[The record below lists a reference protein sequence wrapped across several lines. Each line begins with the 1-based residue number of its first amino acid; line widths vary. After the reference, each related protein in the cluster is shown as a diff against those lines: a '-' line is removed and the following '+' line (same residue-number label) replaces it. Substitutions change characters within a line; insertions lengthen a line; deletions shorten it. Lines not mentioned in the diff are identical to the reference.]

1 VEWLTRRAFE
11 HPRAVLL
18 LVVCLTL
25 FAAAGLPRIP
35 TEVGYRGVLGNSHP
49 SVLELE
55 AFIERFGG
63 GLPVFAVYSCAETR
77 VCNSVFDD
85 APLQMARSVEQAM
98 AGHPL
103 VRRVDSP
110 ASSPILAPAP
120 DGFEV
125 RHLIEAG
132 VIAPD
137 RDELARRALSDALW
151 EGTLVSKDGR
161 VGAIVVQL
169 ASSDSRTTSTVV
181 PALQA
186 ALAPFEAQGFRFHL
200 AGDPVDFAV
209 AGGALQRETPRIVPL
224 MVLLIGA
231 IIYALLRSWRL
242 TLVVFAT
249 TGLAV
254 LWAMGAMGWLGWPQ
268 SELTQALA
276 PAILVIGICGGIHVV
291 ARYTSLADA
300 DPHADRPALVCR
312 VAREIGPAS
321 VICTLTTIAGFLSF
335 STSEFASFLRFG
347 AVASI
352 GLVAALVIDFTLLPI
367 LMIRVPLE
375 PVRSGS
381 LSGAWDRALHLI
393 VRVSE
398 RRSSLILVASGI
410 LLFVSGVG
418 VARLEVDVDERKLF
432 GENNPVVHWAEFVER
447 NLRRSD
453 TLEIELDA
461 PEGASVLDPGG
472 MAVVEDVAAKLPS
485 IEGLGRVRSILDPLR
500 RLNQVL
506 HDDDAAHYRTGETG
520 AANRQL
526 LLVLSLD
533 EATQPDLWIDLSER
547 RVRLSVEADAVSK
560 TRRIAILEE
569 VEAKLATALPAG
581 WSYELT
587 GPFALYL
594 DLVREM
600 QDTQIDSFLT
610 SLISV
615 SGIFWL
621 FLWMTGSPPFT
632 ALWWAFVGMIPNVL
646 PVIATLGAMGLWGI
660 PLDVGTIM
668 VGAIVLGIAVDDTIH
683 FLTHYRGERN
693 AGASPHDA
701 IATTMRRS
709 GRAIVTNSLAL
720 ALGFFALTLSS
731 WQSIASFGLLSGIAI
746 LVALAAEL
754 LVLPALILGLAPS
767 SPGPERREVSRAL
780 PRKGRGLL
788 SFLALVGTGVMLHAA
803 ASGMAARASLRPA
816 CRWLPSGHVL
826 PPGSLDASCPL
837 ATFERIEVL
846 ESNGRPVSTQ
856 HSIPLIGG
864 IDPERG
870 LRARVTRDG
879 VTTWLDVPLLGA
891 AGPRPLPRLAASGIA
906 AVSLVGLGL
915 FLLAYSSAPAA
926 APFLVLCTSL
936 AVIVIDALCG
946 ALAGIPI
953 WPALVALG
961 LAPAAL
967 AHLALSFPRP
977 GGLLLSAPAIP
988 RFVYLASLPVVATL
1002 MWGAHEYPAL
1012 ARTSAAASVSLAAIF
1027 WILLLLKCAITRGE
1041 SPVALERA
1049 RANAALGGTT
1059 LVAAVLA
1066 AFAARSAAAV
1076 GGSVLEL
1083 LAVGAVA
1090 FPLPVGYA
1098 LARYQLNDLRPH
1110 VRQLA
1115 SYLLLQVLCAVVLA
1129 ALVAELFHRRAPQLL
1144 ASPAAALGLLTLAL
1158 LVGGG
1163 LRDFLWVRLRRGIP
1177 TLGARLRELER
1188 SHARSLEALHE
1199 PDATAC
1205 LCAEALYVGLRARG
1219 VALFLRSD
1227 AGWRLAGSFG
1237 TSLAAVPELA
1247 ESAAR
1252 AGGEDSL
1259 PIHLAFEGGAEGP
1272 DADALR
1278 EAGVE
1283 LAAPLR
1289 SRGELLGLALVGA
1302 SEDGLPYTDPERS
1315 FAAAVS
1321 SRAADAIHRAR
1332 LADELLRAERF
1343 EAVGRIA
1350 AGLAHDL
1357 GKPLSVVHQRAR
1369 QMGRDALS
1377 PEQVRRHAESIAALT
1392 DEALSAL
1399 DHLVER
1405 GRADAR
1411 PGARLALAEVV
1422 ARAVQ
1427 TAERLHG
1434 PDRVAVRL
1442 TPGLPEVPAPRDVQA
1457 ALANLLDNA
1466 LRASPLVPVEVYA
1479 VATAAEIVIEVIDH
1493 GCGMDEATLRSAPTP
1508 WFTTRSR
1515 QGGRGIG
1522 LAASHSVVD
1531 QLGGVLELV
1540 SAPGRGT
1547 RARIRLPLAN
1557 GEGELGG

>member
-11 HPRAVLL
+11 RPRVVLFFAL
-18 LVVCLTL
+18 CLTL
-25 FAAAGLPRIP
+25 FTAAGLPRIP
-35 TEVGYRGVLGNSHP
+35 TEVGYRGVLGDSHP

-77 VCNSVFDD
+77 RCATVFDEE
-85 APLQMARSVEQAM
+85 PLEMARSVEQAL
-98 AGHPL
+98 AVHPL

-110 ASSPILAPAP
+110 ASSPILAPTP
-120 DGFEV
+120 GGFEV
-125 RHLIEAG
+125 RHLIEDGA
-132 VIAPD
+132 IAAD
-137 RDELARRALSDALW
+137 RDELARRALADALW

-169 ASSDSRTTSTVV
+169 ASSDSHATSTVV

-186 ALAPFEAQGFRFHL
+186 ALAPFEAEGFRFHL

-224 MVLLIGA
+224 MVLLVGA
-231 IIYALLRSWRL
+231 IIYALLRSWRM
-242 TLVVFAT
+242 TVVVFAT

-254 LWAMGAMGWLGWPQ
+254 LWAMGSMGWLGWPQ

-291 ARYTSLADA
+291 ARYASLADA
-300 DPHADRPALVCR
+300 DPHADRRALACR

-367 LMIRVPLE
+367 LMVRVPVE
-375 PVRSGS
+375 PARSGS

-398 RRSSLILVASGI
+398 RRASLVLAASGV

-432 GENNPVVHWAEFVER
+432 GENNPVVHWAEFVDR

-461 PEGASVLDPGG
+461 PEGASVLDPAG
-472 MAVVEDVAAKLPS
+472 MSVVEDVASRLPS

-506 HDDDAAHYRTGETG
+506 HDDDPTAYRTGETG

-533 EATQPDLWIDLSER
+533 EATRPDLWIDPGER

-560 TRRIAILEE
+560 SRRIAILEE
-569 VEAKLATALPAG
+569 VEARLALALPAG
-581 WSYELT
+581 WRYELT

-600 QDTQIDSFLT
+600 QDTQIDSFLA
-610 SLISV
+610 SLLSV

-621 FLWMTGSPPFT
+621 FLWITGSPPFT

-646 PVIATLGAMGLWGI
+646 PVIGTLGAMGLWGI

-683 FLTHYRGERN
+683 FVTHYRGERN
-693 AGASPHDA
+693 GGASPRDA
-701 IATTMRRS
+701 IATTMRRT

-720 ALGFFALTLSS
+720 SLGFFALTLSS

-767 SPGPERREVSRAL
+767 SSGPERREVSRAL

-788 SFLALVGTGVMLHAA
+788 SLLALLASGAMLHAA
-803 ASGMAARASLRPA
+803 ASGTAARTDPRPA

-826 PPGSLDASCPL
+826 PPGSLDPSCPL
-837 ATFERIEVL
+837 AAFERIELL
-846 ESNGRPVSTQ
+846 EADGRPLST
-856 HSIPLIGG
+856 HLANPLRGG
-864 IDPERG
+864 VAPDAA
-870 LRARVTRDG
+870 LRARVTREG
-879 VTTWLDVPLLGA
+879 TAAWLDVPLLGA
-891 AGPRPLPRLAASGIA
+891 SGPRPLPRLAASGIV

-926 APFLVLCTSL
+926 TPFLVLCTSL
-936 AVIVIDALCG
+936 AVLVTDALCG

-961 LAPAAL
+961 VVPAAL

-977 GGLLLSAPAIP
+977 GGLLVSAPAIP
-988 RFVYLASLPVVATL
+988 RFLYLSAAPVVAVL
-1002 MWGAHEYPAL
+1002 LWGAHEYPAL
-1012 ARTSAAASVSLAAIF
+1012 ARTAAAASASLAAIL
-1027 WILLLLKCAITRGE
+1027 WLLLLLKCAITRGE

-1049 RANAALGGTT
+1049 RANAALAGTG
-1059 LVAAVLA
+1059 LA
-1066 AFAARSAAAV
+1066 AALLAALAARAPTGA
-1076 GGSVLEL
+1076 GGSLIEL
-1083 LAVGAVA
+1083 LAVGAVV

-1115 SYLLLQVLCAVVLA
+1115 SYLLLQMLCAVVLA

-1163 LRDFLWVRLRRGIP
+1163 LRDFLWARLRRGIP
-1177 TLGARLRELER
+1177 TLGARLRDLER
-1188 SHARSLEALHE
+1188 RHARSLESLAD

-1205 LCAEALYVGLRARG
+1205 LCAEALYVGLRGRG
-1219 VALFLRSD
+1219 VALFLRSE

-1237 TSLAAVPELA
+1237 ESIAALPVLA

-1252 AGGEDSL
+1252 AAGEGAVS
-1259 PIHLAFEGGAEGP
+1259 IHLAFEGGAEGP
-1272 DADALR
+1272 DADDLR
-1278 EAGVE
+1278 AAGVE
-1283 LAAPLR
+1283 LAVPLR
-1289 SRGELLGLALVGA
+1289 TRGELLGMVLVGA
-1302 SEDGLPYTDPERS
+1302 SEDGLPYTDPERA
-1315 FAAAVS
+1315 FALAIAT
-1321 SRAADAIHRAR
+1321 RAADAIHRAR

-1357 GKPLSVVHQRAR
+1357 GKPLAVVHQRAR

-1377 PEQVRRHAESIAALT
+1377 PEQVRRHAESIAELT
-1392 DEALSAL
+1392 DEALAAL
-1399 DHLVER
+1399 DHLVAR
-1405 GRADAR
+1405 GQADAE
-1411 PGARLALAEVV
+1411 PGARVALAEVV

-1434 PDRVAVRL
+1434 PERVAVRL
-1442 TPGLPEVPAPRDVQA
+1442 TPGLPEVPAPRDLQS

-1466 LRASPLVPVEVYA
+1466 LRASPQAPVEVYA
-1479 VATAAEIVIEVIDH
+1479 VAAAGEIVIEVIDH

-1522 LAASHSVVD
+1522 LAASQTVVD
-1531 QLGGVLELV
+1531 QLGGVLELA

-1547 RARIRLPLAN
+1547 RARIRLPLASDG
-1557 GEGELGG
+1557 GERDG